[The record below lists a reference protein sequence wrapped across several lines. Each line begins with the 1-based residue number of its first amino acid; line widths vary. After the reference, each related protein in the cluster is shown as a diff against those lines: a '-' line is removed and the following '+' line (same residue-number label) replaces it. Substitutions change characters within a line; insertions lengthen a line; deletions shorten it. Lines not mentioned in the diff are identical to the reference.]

1 MRRAVWL
8 ILVLS
13 AAVGLALLL
22 HFQNGN
28 VSILWAPYRID
39 LSVNFAVIIMLATF
53 VVMYVAIRAASQTMS
68 LSRRVTEYRAR
79 RRRERA
85 MAALLDAVTALFE
98 GRFGRAERLAGKARI
113 DETVA
118 GVAALVGAKAAHAVQ
133 ETERRDHWL
142 EVARESPSGALAAG
156 LLGAEIALDEDR
168 PGDAAAEIDAVH
180 SGKSR
185 HIHALR
191 LALRAYER
199 AHDWTRA
206 LGVLGQL
213 DKRDALPAAAIR
225 GSKIRAYRALLKLRG
240 DDADAVWDVYRSLG
254 RRDRQIIEIIDAAAH
269 ALASAGDE
277 QRAARLVEEA
287 LAEQVS
293 PRLLRLYTQ
302 LSSVPARDRLAR
314 AERWRGRHGDD
325 PALLSALGEL
335 CLAEGLWGKAEDF
348 LQRADKLAPS
358 RRTRQVL
365 GSLYERIERRD
376 EAYRYYKLA
385 AEEVSPASPE
395 P

>member
-13 AAVGLALLL
+13 AGVGLALLL
-22 HFQNGN
+22 HFQHGN

-39 LSVNFAVIIMLATF
+39 LSVNFAVILLLLTF
-53 VVMYVAIRAASQTMS
+53 VIMYLVIRAASQTMS
-68 LSRRVTEYRAR
+68 LSQRVTEYRAR

-85 MAALLDAVTALFE
+85 MSGLLDAVTALFE

-142 EVARESPSGALAAG
+142 EVARESPSGKLAAG

-168 PGDAAAEIDAVH
+168 PEDAAAEIDAVH
-180 SGKSR
+180 GGKSR

-199 AHDWTRA
+199 SQDWERA
-206 LGVLGQL
+206 LVVLGQL
-213 DKRDALPAAAIR
+213 DKRDALPAAAIE
-225 GSKIRAYRALLKLRG
+225 GSKIRAYRALFKLRSG
-240 DDADAVWDVYRSLG
+240 DADAIWEVYRSIR
-254 RRDRQIIEIIDAAAH
+254 RRDRNIIEIVDAAAH
-269 ALASAGDE
+269 ALAGAGDE
-277 QRAARLVEEA
+277 QRAGRLVEEA
-287 LAEQVS
+287 LADEIS
-293 PRLLRLYTQ
+293 PRLLRLYAR
-302 LSSVPARDRLAR
+302 LSSLSARDRLAR
-314 AERWRGRHGDD
+314 AEKWRGRHGDD
-325 PALLSALGEL
+325 PALLMALGEL

-348 LQRADKLAPS
+348 LQRVDKLAPS
-358 RRTRQVL
+358 RVTRQLL
-365 GSLYERIERRD
+365 GSLYERIDRPD
-376 EAYRYYKLA
+376 EACRYYKLA
-385 AEEVSPASPE
+385 AEEQASAPLE
-395 P
+395 H